1 MKVRKWEVDKKTTR
15 IKLRKHIKELLDKI
29 VPNCFMTADDTMDFP
44 YTVLDVKES
53 NDDIYIPFYLEAE
66 TWDSGDDT
74 TQIENICDA
83 IKEKID
89 GYQAFLDSFAIKI
102 YFSGCN
108 TNYDEDKTIKRRIQT
123 FEIHMYE
130 FQN

>member
-1 MKVRKWEVDKKTTR
+1 MKVRKWEVDKETTR
-15 IKLRKHIKELLDKI
+15 IKLRKHIKELLDEI

-53 NDDIYIPFYLEAE
+53 NDEIYIPFYLEAE

>member
-1 MKVRKWEVDKKTTR
+1 MKARKLEVDKETTR
-15 IKLRKHIKELLDKI
+15 IKLRKHIKELLDNV

-53 NDDIYIPFYLEAE
+53 NDEIYIPFYLEAE

-89 GYQAFLDSFAIKI
+89 GYQACLDRFAIKI

>member
-1 MKVRKWEVDKKTTR
+1 MKARKLEVDKETTR
-15 IKLRKHIKELLDKI
+15 IKLRKHIKELLDNV
-29 VPNCFMTADDTMDFP
+29 VPNCFMTADDTMDLP

-53 NDDIYIPFYLEAE
+53 NDEIYIPFYLEAE

>member
-1 MKVRKWEVDKKTTR
+1 MDKETTR
-15 IKLRKHIKELLDKI
+15 IKLRKHIVELLKG
-29 VPNCFMTADDTMDFP
+29 VVQNCFMTADDTMEFP

-53 NDDIYIPFYLEAE
+53 NDEIYIPFYLEAE

-74 TQIENICDA
+74 TRIEKICDT
-83 IKEKID
+83 IKEKLD
-89 GYQAFLDSFAIKI
+89 DYQIFLEGFAIKI

-108 TNYDEDKTIKRRIQT
+108 TNYDEDKIIKRRIQT

-130 FQN
+130 FN